1 MNKWKKENATSLL
14 LNINWYFVNYH
25 KDKSLSD
32 ISVHVGPDSLKEA
45 EKTVLHFC
53 NSEAV

>member
-32 ISVHVGPDSLKEA
+32 ISVHVGPESLKEA